1 MIVVQVPK
9 QTRRSDGIY
18 VPTESIRSKDAKE
31 NLTADEYQELAMR
44 TCNIPYTDKLG
55 MLTHATTGLASE
67 AGEFAA
73 IMQKVYQGHPYDR
86 EHALLELGDCCWMIA
101 EACKALDT
109 TLSEVMYGNIKKL
122 KKRYPD
128 GFEAERSLHRQ
139 EGDI

>member
-1 MIVVQVPK
+1 
-9 QTRRSDGIY
+9 
-18 VPTESIRSKDAKE
+18 
-31 NLTADEYQELAMR
+31 MR

-101 EACKALDT
+101 EACKALDA
-109 TLSEVMYGNIKKL
+109 TLSEVMYGNIEKL

-128 GFEAERSLHRQ
+128 GFESERSIHRH